1 MLIVAMAP
9 SLNSNEVPPSI
20 TMQASQQRE
29 RTHTLQQQRHRDV
42 QYFESVNLYYAFVG
56 SIRIVDLLASE
67 ASLSTV
73 GEYSVDN
80 GLPYAVE

>member
-42 QYFESVNLYYAFVG
+42 QYFESVKLYYAFVG
-56 SIRIVDLLASE
+56 SIRIVHLLASE
-67 ASLSTV
+67 ASLPTV
-73 GEYSVDN
+73 GEYSVDD